1 MAVGIASSAAEKSRA
16 LGFVTGCAAAA
27 AAAAA
32 SAGAS
37 SPSSSLEAAAQHIA
51 SQLESLTSK
60 HPPQHDSK
68 QQQQH
73 VPAGSPS
80 SAHLR
85 EVCLQAAAAVVLL
98 SRQEVRVTSEGDVRG
113 SMREGEGVGVGRK
126 EGRMRK

>member
-1 MAVGIASSAAEKSRA
+1 MAVRIASSAAEKSRA

-27 AAAAA
+27 AAAAG
-32 SAGAS
+32 AGAS
-37 SPSSSLEAAAQHIA
+37 LPSSVEAAAQHIA